1 MAANLPQLIRNQTA
15 MKKELNKL
23 FVLILICGAALMQ
36 SSLLAATIPAGTPLI
51 VRTAGAIS
59 SHATAGRAFTAKLD
73 QDVVINGNAAL
84 RAGTQLSGI
93 IASSRG
99 SRSTTSSQPL
109 TLNLTAVAA
118 NGRMVP
124 IKTTGGVQPHAA
136 KTTRQS
142 RGGFSYG
149 ESIFPAGTR
158 LEFRL
163 AQPLHL

>member
-1 MAANLPQLIRNQTA
+1 MAANLPQLIRNRTA

-23 FVLILICGAALMQ
+23 FVLILSCGAALMQ
-36 SSLLAATIPAGTPLI
+36 SSLLAATVPAGTPI
-51 VRTAGAIS
+51 NVRTTGAIS
-59 SHATAGRAFTAKLD
+59 SHATPGKTFTAKLD
-73 QDVVINGNAAL
+73 QDVVTNGNVLL
-84 RAGTQLSGI
+84 RAGTQFSGI

-124 IKTTGGVQPHAA
+124 IKTSGMQPHAA

-149 ESIFPAGTR
+149 ESTFPAGTR

>member
-1 MAANLPQLIRNQTA
+1 MERA
-15 MKKELNKL
+15 MKNKLNKL
-23 FVLILICGAALMQ
+23 LVLILVCGGSALQ
-36 SSLLAATIPAGTPLI
+36 SSLLAATVPAGTPI
-51 VRTAGAIS
+51 IARTLSAIS
-59 SHATAGRAFTAKLD
+59 SHATTGRSFTARLD
-73 QDVVINGNAAL
+73 QDIAVGGTVVL
-84 RAGTQLSGI
+84 RAGTQLSGV

-109 TLNLTAVAA
+109 TLNLTAVAT

-124 IKTTGGVQPHAA
+124 IKTTGGVQPQAA

-149 ESIFPAGTR
+149 ESTFPAGAR

>member
-1 MAANLPQLIRNQTA
+1 
-15 MKKELNKL
+15 MKDKLNKL
-23 FVLILICGAALMQ
+23 FVVVLICCGGAAIPP
-36 SSLLAATIPAGTPLI
+36 SLPAATVPAGALLI
-51 VRTAGAIS
+51 VRTTGAIS
-59 SHATAGRAFTAKLD
+59 SHATPGRSFTAKLD
-73 QDVVINGNAAL
+73 RDVVINGNAAL
-84 RAGTQLSGI
+84 RAGTQFSGI

-142 RGGFSYG
+142 RGGFTFG

>member
-1 MAANLPQLIRNQTA
+1 
-15 MKKELNKL
+15 MKNKL
-23 FVLILICGAALMQ
+23 TKLLVIILVCGGAATE
-36 SSLLAATIPAGTPLI
+36 SSLLAATVPAGTPLI
-51 VRTAGAIS
+51 VRTGGAIS
-59 SHATAGRAFTAKLD
+59 SHATPGRTFTAKLD
-73 QDVVINGNAAL
+73 QDVVINGNVVL
-84 RAGTQLSGI
+84 RAGAPVSGV

-124 IKTTGGVQPHAA
+124 IKTTGGVQPQAA

>member
-1 MAANLPQLIRNQTA
+1 
-15 MKKELNKL
+15 MKNELAKL
-23 FVLILICGAALMQ
+23 LVLILVCGSALMQ
-36 SSLLAATIPAGTPLI
+36 SSLLAATIPAGTPLM

-59 SHATAGRAFTAKLD
+59 SHATPGRSFSATLD
-73 QDVVINGNAAL
+73 QDVLINGSVLL
-84 RAGTQLSGI
+84 RAGTPVSGRI
-93 IASSRG
+93 ETSRG
-99 SRSTTSSQPL
+99 SRSTTSSKPL
-109 TLNLTAVAA
+109 SLNLTAVSA

-142 RGGFSYG
+142 RGGFSFG

-163 AQPLHL
+163 AQPVHL

>member
-1 MAANLPQLIRNQTA
+1 MN
-15 MKKELNKL
+15 NKL
-23 FVLILICGAALMQ
+23 LVVILVCGGALMQ
-36 SSLLAATIPAGTPLI
+36 SSLLAATIPAGTPI
-51 VRTAGAIS
+51 NVRTTGAIS
-59 SHATAGRAFTAKLD
+59 SHATPGKTFTAKLD
-73 QDVVINGNAAL
+73 QDVVTNGNVLL
-84 RAGTQLSGI
+84 RAGTQFSGI
-93 IASSRG
+93 IA

-124 IKTTGGVQPHAA
+124 IKTTGGMRPQAA

>member
-1 MAANLPQLIRNQTA
+1 
-15 MKKELNKL
+15 MKYKLNRL
-23 FVLILICGAALMQ
+23 FVVILVCGGGLMQ
-36 SSLLAATIPAGTPLI
+36 SSLLAATIPAGTPII

-59 SHATAGRAFTAKLD
+59 SHATPGRTFTAKLD
-73 QDVVINGNAAL
+73 QDVVTNGNVLL
-84 RAGTQLSGI
+84 RAGTPVSGV

-99 SRSTTSSQPL
+99 SRSTTSSEPL
-109 TLNLTAVAA
+109 TVNLTAVAV
-118 NGRMVP
+118 NGRTLP
-124 IKTTGGVQPHAA
+124 IKTTGSVQPKAA

-149 ESIFPAGTR
+149 ESILPAGTR

>member
-1 MAANLPQLIRNQTA
+1 MKNNLT
-15 MKKELNKL
+15 KL
-23 FVLILICGAALMQ
+23 VVIILICWGGAAMQ
-36 SSLLAATIPAGTPLI
+36 SSLLAATIPAGTPLV
-51 VRTAGAIS
+51 VRTTGAIS
-59 SHATAGRAFTAKLD
+59 SHATPGRTFTAKLD

-84 RAGTQLSGI
+84 RAGTQLAGI